1 MDDKIKFNRDNL
13 ILLFLIICML
23 ISATRYEFISE
34 VPDNEDLHFNLLTI
48 STVFSG
54 FLFTSLGL
62 LIGFIDRANMPELE
76 TAGYT
81 SKYFNGV
88 LIGIVMFLI
97 SIFVSIS
104 FIVFVEIPKEVKVFN
119 FEVFLLI
126 GGVLFFIKAVHDV
139 FKILR
144 KVRKRIK
151 DEYLEKQ
158 KL

>member
-1 MDDKIKFNRDNL
+1 MGDKIKFNRDNL
-13 ILLFLIICML
+13 LLLFLIICML
-23 ISATRYEFISE
+23 ILATKYEFISK

-88 LIGIVMFLI
+88 LMGIAIFLI

-104 FIVFVEIPKEVKVFN
+104 FIVFVEIPHEIKVFN

-126 GGVLFFIKAVHDV
+126 GGVLFFIKAVYDV

-144 KVRKRIK
+144 KVRKYVK
-151 DEYLEKQ
+151 DEYLQKQ
-158 KL
+158 KI